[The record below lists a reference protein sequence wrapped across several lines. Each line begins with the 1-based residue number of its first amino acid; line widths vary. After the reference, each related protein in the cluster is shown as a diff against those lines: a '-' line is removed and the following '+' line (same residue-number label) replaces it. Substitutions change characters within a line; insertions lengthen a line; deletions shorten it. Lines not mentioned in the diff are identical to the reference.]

1 MVQCPLL
8 ALQAPGTHAQVC
20 AGKPHTLELKK
31 TRLISWCIHH
41 ARAPSGGDLC
51 EVRAALH
58 RPGPASSGTEL
69 PSHCYPSWNAPGG
82 EVGWRRV
89 CACPSIWVLSCGGG
103 SVERRESQPSHLL
116 SQRLS
121 RYQQFKDFQRRILV
135 ATNLFGRGMDIE
147 RVNIAFNYDMPED
160 SDTYLH
166 RVSCPPTPLPVCA
179 EHPPSPLSSLG
190 GLQSNPSPSRW
201 PERAGLA
208 PRAWPS
214 HLCQMRMMP
223 RS

>member
-89 CACPSIWVLSCGGG
+89 RACPSIWVLSCGGG

-116 SQRLS
+116 SH
-121 RYQQFKDFQRRILV
+121 K
-135 ATNLFGRGMDIE
+135 G
-147 RVNIAFNYDMPED
+147 
-160 SDTYLH
+160 
-166 RVSCPPTPLPVCA
+166 
-179 EHPPSPLSSLG
+179 SLG
-190 GLQSNPSPSRW
+190 ISSSRIFSGGFLW
-201 PERAGLA
+201 LPTCLA
-208 PRAWPS
+208 EAWILS
-214 HLCQMRMMP
+214 V
-223 RS
+223 